1 MNLVAW
7 TLNQSEARFDLL
19 LIETSL
25 LLFFLKLV
33 PTKEH
38 EKSIINKRKAGRFLS
53 KQGVEVLNFS
63 GFYIRSCRSCV
74 HNCEDHS
81 LLALFKVKHAKRHA
95 KSRSFDDLVTH
106 IQ

>member
-7 TLNQSEARFDLL
+7 TLNQSEARFDLV
-19 LIETSL
+19 LIETS

-38 EKSIINKRKAGRFLS
+38 ESSTINKRKAGRFLS

-95 KSRSFDDLVTH
+95 KSRPMDDLVTH